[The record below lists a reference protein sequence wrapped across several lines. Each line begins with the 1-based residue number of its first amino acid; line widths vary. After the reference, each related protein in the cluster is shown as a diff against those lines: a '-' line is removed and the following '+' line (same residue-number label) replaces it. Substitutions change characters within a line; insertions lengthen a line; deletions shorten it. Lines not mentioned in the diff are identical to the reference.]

1 MEQFLNMSFQC
12 TSSDS
17 GTLSRLQHWEINMPI
32 SSLLR
37 WIIRSCILVSFT
49 TFGAMAQTVE
59 PVDNPGRLLASNCFQ
74 CHGTNGT
81 PVAGGFDKI
90 AGGSVNE
97 IVSELSEM
105 RAEAI
110 AGSEHPIMTVHAQAY
125 SLAEINLISRYL
137 ATVGAVA
144 PTSFKLTVTKAGTG
158 KGTITS
164 SPSGINC
171 GSTCSKTY
179 GSKTSVTLKAAA
191 TTGSVFAGWSGA
203 CTGTATSC
211 TVSVAGATTV
221 GATFNLASSGGG
233 TGGTGSTPVSSI
245 TLKLEKAGKSY
256 GTVVSNPVGINCGLS
271 CEKASAPL
279 PKNTVVTLTATP
291 VSGRKFVG
299 WSGACRG
306 TALVCTVTLSAQREV
321 KATFK

>member
-1 MEQFLNMSFQC
+1 
-12 TSSDS
+12 
-17 GTLSRLQHWEINMPI
+17 MPI
-32 SSLLR
+32 SSLP
-37 WIIRSCILVSFT
+37 RSVVRSLVLMFFT
-49 TFGAMAQTVE
+49 TLGAGAVSAQE
-59 PVDNPGRLLASNCFQ
+59 AVDNPGRLLASNCFQ

-90 AGGSVNE
+90 AGGSVKE

-125 SLAEINLISRYL
+125 SLAEIDLISRYL

-144 PTSFKLTVTKAGTG
+144 PSSFKLTVAKTGTG

-179 GSKTSVTLKAAA
+179 TKTTSVTLKAAV
-191 TTGSVFAGWSGA
+191 TSGSVFAGWSGA

-211 TVSVAGATTV
+211 TVSVASAMTV

-233 TGGTGSTPVSSI
+233 TGGTGGTPVSSSI

-256 GTVVSNPVGINCGLS
+256 GTVVSNPAGINCGLG

-279 PKNTVVTLTATP
+279 PKNTVVTLTAAP

-306 TALVCTVTLSAQREV
+306 TAVVCTVTLSAQREV

>member
-1 MEQFLNMSFQC
+1 
-12 TSSDS
+12 
-17 GTLSRLQHWEINMPI
+17 MPI
-32 SSLLR
+32 SSLP
-37 WIIRSCILVSFT
+37 RSVVRSLVLMFFT
-49 TFGAMAQTVE
+49 TFGAGVVLAQE
-59 PVDNPGRLLASNCFQ
+59 AVDNPGRLLASNCFQ

-125 SLAEINLISRYL
+125 SLAEIDLISRYL

-144 PTSFKLTVTKAGTG
+144 PSSYKLTVAKAGTG

-179 GSKTSVTLKAAA
+179 SKATSVRLNA
-191 TTGSVFAGWSGA
+191 TVTSGSVFAGWSGA

-211 TVSVAGATTV
+211 TVSVAAATTV
-221 GATFNLASSGGG
+221 GATFNLAAAGGS
-233 TGGTGSTPVSSI
+233 TGGTGTTPVSSI
-245 TLKLEKAGKSY
+245 TLKLEKSGKSY
-256 GTVVSNPVGINCGLS
+256 GSVTSSPAGINCGVG

-279 PKNTVVTLTATP
+279 PKNTVVTLTAAP

-306 TALVCTVTLSAQREV
+306 TAPVCTITLSAQREV